1 MSASSKI
8 ERLRNLWLG
17 YAAFAV
23 VIALLRSGFHR
34 EAIGNALTGGA
45 LMAGI
50 AWYFTIKL
58 DKKSSLV
65 WAFWVVGN
73 VLACALA
80 GLQILGMFSEEGQFE
95 LLLLVRCAVA
105 IAVHVFTFRTLR
117 DAEIKRYVMT

>member
-1 MSASSKI
+1 MTASSKI

-23 VIALLRSGFHR
+23 VIALLRTGFHR

-45 LMAGI
+45 LMAGVS
-50 AWYFTIKL
+50 WYFTIKL

-73 VLACALA
+73 VLAIGLA
-80 GLQILGMFSEEGQFE
+80 GLQILGMFQEDAQFE

-105 IAVHVFTFRTLR
+105 IAVHVYTFRTLR
-117 DAEIKRYVMT
+117 DADVKRFVMT